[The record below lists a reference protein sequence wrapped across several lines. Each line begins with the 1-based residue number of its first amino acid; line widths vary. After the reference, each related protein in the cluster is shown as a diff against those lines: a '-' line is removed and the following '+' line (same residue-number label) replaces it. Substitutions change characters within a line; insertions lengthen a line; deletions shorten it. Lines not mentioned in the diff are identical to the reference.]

1 MAVQVLDRM
10 TSREY
15 EIFNQRKEMFE
26 LEAQHAIQMKE
37 LEIEVQK
44 IEAKWSSLLRLP
56 VLIITLPVR
65 VLFGIAYIVA
75 VARKTELGQNFW
87 TYISKW

>member
-65 VLFGIAYIVA
+65 IVLAVAFCIA
-75 VARKTELGQNFW
+75 VARKHELSEPFW
-87 TYISKW
+87 NYMK